1 MASTTAQFIPAQRRA
16 AVAIAVMV
24 LMIGMI
30 NTPRGFGQ
38 SGHILDGVGPVDQG
52 MGGAT
57 TALPLDAIG
66 SIHRNPASIIG
77 LPSSE
82 IGIGMGI
89 FAPTTDL
96 RSSVPGFGAGSTGS
110 DVDIAPL
117 PSLGIVQ
124 KSEDGNWAFGFGGF
138 AVAGFGYTAAV
149 SVPGVGF
156 VWSLLGSSMAILIA
170 FIVPTTC
177 YLKIREHKRM
187 NPRSV
192 SAWILLL
199 ISIVVAPVCT
209 QQAIMNS

>member
-1 MASTTAQFIPAQRRA
+1 MAKEFNEVDKRRQQGAHLVINGVDFDESEPFLVTEDPEKQHATMLLFGSQRN
-16 AVAIAVMV
+16 IE
-24 LMIGMI
+24 
-30 NTPRGFGQ
+30 
-38 SGHILDGVGPVDQG
+38 HI
-52 MGGAT
+52 
-57 TALPLDAIG
+57 IG
-66 SIHRNPASIIG
+66 STDEGDNDTAETSVEASSAMQLQDDEESEKQSFERFIH
-77 LPSSE
+77 
-82 IGIGMGI
+82 
-89 FAPTTDL
+89 F
-96 RSSVPGFGAGSTGS
+96 GST
-110 DVDIAPL
+110 
-117 PSLGIVQ
+117 
-124 KSEDGNWAFGFGGF
+124 F